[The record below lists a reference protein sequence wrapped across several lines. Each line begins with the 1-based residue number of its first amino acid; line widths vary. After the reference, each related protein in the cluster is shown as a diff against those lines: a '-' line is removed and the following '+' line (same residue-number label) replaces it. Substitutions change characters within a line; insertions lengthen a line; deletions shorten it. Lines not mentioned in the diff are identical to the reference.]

1 MHNTRNT
8 PMTHTTNRA
17 QRAHGTQAFALAILT
32 AGVALGGCSGMS
44 RSEVSTAAGAAVGA
58 VAGAAVGGTAAT
70 VGGAVI
76 GGVVGNEIA
85 KKK

>member
-1 MHNTRNT
+1 MNIA
-8 PMTHTTNRA
+8 HTTTR
-17 QRAHGTQAFALAILT
+17 FALAFVT
-32 AGVALGGCSGMS
+32 AGLALGGCSGMS
-44 RSEVSTAAGAAVGA
+44 RSEVSTATGAAVGA

-76 GGVVGNEIA
+76 GGVVGNEIS